1 MLGLLEA
8 DWPWQIFVLTG
19 GGFQGTMNFLKREQ
33 CSTSKNKK
41 VKKKKYPTNG
51 ANLLIGY

>member
-19 GGFQGTMNFLKREQ
+19 EGFQGTMNFLKREQ